1 VIIKIL
7 RIKIGAYVK
16 EGTLMKI
23 LVVGTGAR
31 EHAICQAAIKDEETK
46 IYSIMSNQNPGIAKI
61 SDFKIAS
68 ENDIPRVTKF
78 AVENKVDMAIIGPE
92 APLEKG
98 IVNSLLEAGVD
109 CVGPTMEAA
118 KIETD
123 KAFMRNLFRDYKIRG
138 ELIYRV
144 FDDAQEA
151 GDFIDD
157 FSKDVVVK
165 PIGLTGGKGVK
176 IVGEQLKD
184 NEEAKSYVKEI
195 IDTKMSGYA
204 GVVIEER
211 AVGEEFTVQAFVDG
225 KNIAPMPVV
234 QDHPYAFEGDQGP
247 ITGGMGSYSDTDGLL
262 PFLDEKY
269 RDESVGIIEK
279 TVEAINKEVG
289 PYKGFLYGQ
298 FMLTNEGPKLIE
310 YNARF
315 GDPEAM
321 NVLPLLQTNF
331 IDICKSIVD
340 GNLKGVEFDTLAT
353 VCKYIVP
360 QGYPGKAIPNQVIN
374 VDEEKINENNTLVYY
389 AAVNQKDNK
398 IYTSSS
404 RALALVSVGDTIS
417 EAEQICE
424 TSTQFVDGDV
434 YHRRDVGTSELIE
447 KRVKHMNELLG
458 K

>member
-1 VIIKIL
+1 
-7 RIKIGAYVK
+7 
-16 EGTLMKI
+16 MKI

>member
-1 VIIKIL
+1 
-7 RIKIGAYVK
+7 
-16 EGTLMKI
+16 MKI

-31 EHAICQAAIKDEETK
+31 EHALCQAAVQDEETEL
-46 IYSIMSNQNPGIAKI
+46 YSIMSNQNPGIARI
-61 SDFKIAS
+61 SQFRIAG
-68 ENDIPRVTKF
+68 ENDIPTVTKF
-78 AVENKVDMAIIGPE
+78 ALDNKVDLAIIGPE

-98 IVNSLLEAGVD
+98 IVNSLVETGVN
-109 CVGPTMEAA
+109 CVGPTKEAA
-118 KIETD
+118 QIETD
-123 KAFMRNLFRDYKIRG
+123 KAFMRNLFEEYKIG
-138 ELIYRV
+138 GSLVYQV
-144 FDDAQEA
+144 FEDARDA

-157 FSKDVVVK
+157 FGQDVVVK

-184 NEEAKSYVKEI
+184 NEEAKSYVKEV
-195 IDTKMSGYA
+195 IDTKMGGYS

-234 QDHPYAFEGDQGP
+234 QDHPYAYEGDLGP

-262 PFLDEKY
+262 PFLDKKN
-269 RDESVGIIEK
+269 RDESVKIMEN
-279 TVEAINKEVG
+279 TVKAINQEVG

-298 FMLTNEGPKLIE
+298 FMLTKDGPKLIE

-321 NVLPLLQTNF
+321 NVLPLLKTSF
-331 IDICKSIVD
+331 VDICSGIVD
-340 GNLKGVEFDTLAT
+340 GSLKGAEFDPYAT

-360 QGYPGKAIPNQVIN
+360 QGYPGKAVPNQIIN
-374 VDEEKINENNTLVYY
+374 VDETKIEENNTIVYY
-389 AAVNQKDNK
+389 AAVNQKNNE

-404 RALALVSVGDTIS
+404 RALALVSVGETIA
-417 EAEQICE
+417 EAEEICE
-424 TSTQFVDGDV
+424 ASTRHVKGDV
-434 YHRRDVGTSELIE
+434 YHRQDVGTSELIE
-447 KRVKHMNELLG
+447 KRIKHMQELLG